1 MAADTL
7 AQIVGVVETNPGVR
21 SCMIEYDQRK
31 ISLAK
36 LIETI
41 DLADSQLPDSKV
53 RLPAAGH
60 RESALASPAAP
71 VCSSSGTPAGAWARR
86 PLP

>member
-1 MAADTL
+1 L
-7 AQIVGVVETNPGVR
+7 PRPLQIEGVVETNPGVR

-53 RLPAAGH
+53 RSSSSREGGGGGRGAALPAARYVH
-60 RESALASPAAP
+60 KASRRTQ
-71 VCSSSGTPAGAWARR
+71 CRSCAG
-86 PLP
+86 